1 MPKPVL
7 RYTILIASPS
17 DVMNERR
24 IIRQVIHDWNTN
36 AGLTEDINLEP
47 VMWETHAT
55 PEMGD
60 RPQAIINRQLVDD
73 CDVLVGVFWTRIGSP
88 TGAAVSGTAEEI
100 SLFVEARKPVL
111 VYFSSVP
118 ISPGEIDVEQ
128 YQKLLE
134 FKKLSRT
141 KGLLGEFGT
150 QEELRVKLHA
160 DLTRVIGELHKN
172 TAVKAAV
179 INESSPKAPKSSDDK
194 DDGGPVHT
202 HRVPFE
208 ELTKNHRKHFQT
220 KAMRVLMDQ
229 GVTSIG
235 PNAINGM
242 AKGLYHE
249 ETRTVEDL
257 RREFLAGKREAMRQE
272 RQTEDVKKATSRMPK
287 NGNK

>member
-7 RYTILIASPS
+7 RYRILIASPS

-24 IIRQVIHDWNTN
+24 IIRQVIHDWNTS
-36 AGLTEDINLEP
+36 AGLTQDISLEP

-60 RPQAIINRQLVDD
+60 RPQAIINRQLVNE

-100 SLFVEARKPVL
+100 SLFVEAEKPAL

-118 ISPGEIDVEQ
+118 INPGEIDLDQ

-150 QEELRVKLHA
+150 QEELRAKLHA
-160 DLTRVIGELHKN
+160 DVTRVISELHKK
-172 TAVKAAV
+172 TVMQPPVTSKPLPRA
-179 INESSPKAPKSSDDK
+179 EKSSDDK
-194 DDGGPVHT
+194 EDEDPVHA

-208 ELTKNHRKHFQT
+208 NLTRDQRAHFQT
-220 KAMRVLMDQ
+220 KAARTLMEQ

-242 AKGLYHE
+242 ARGLYHE
-249 ETRTVEDL
+249 ETKTVEDL
-257 RREFLAGKREAMRQE
+257 RHEFMASQREAMRQE
-272 RQTEDVKKATSRMPK
+272 RQTEAVRKANSRMPK
-287 NGNK
+287 NGKK